1 MPQGSWILEESSSG
15 QSWDLGRCKCPSTL
29 PRSPVLWEQHNCIC
43 VPGKMFL
50 YLLFK
55 HDKDKVATSY
65 SFAFLCLFLSVLTI
79 CSFWLD
85 CLIHLYLILLICL
98 NLHLPLILFCIN
110 KQIHEY
116 VAFLF
121 LLFILKL
128 AYYRY
133 IPVTFFH
140 VIYILYISTLTASH
154 DFFPLLF
161 WLLPWSLLNDYC
173 F

>member
-1 MPQGSWILEESSSG
+1 
-15 QSWDLGRCKCPSTL
+15 
-29 PRSPVLWEQHNCIC
+29 
-43 VPGKMFL
+43 MFFVFL
-50 YLLFK
+50 NVQF
-55 HDKDKVATSY
+55 VSY
-65 SFAFLCLFLSVLTI
+65 RECRIRYYYVFLCLFLSVLTI

-85 CLIHLYLILLICL
+85 CLIHLYLILLIWL

-110 KQIHEY
+110 KQMHEY
-116 VAFLF
+116 VVFLF

-154 DFFPLLF
+154 DFFHYF
-161 WLLPWSLLNDYC
+161 SDYC
-173 F
+173 HDHCLMIIAFNIAIAFYLVHQVAKVIYFNYSHLPIVFRGKKQNTFL